1 MFMVRAAIRKSII
14 RMVPFSSPECSRDR
28 KTQWIGA
35 MIISMVLR
43 TQKHNIWNSK
53 RYFVI
58 AFVFIFIGIQ
68 FTFIIQPTIVIKI
81 LRIYNG

>member
-43 TQKHNIWNSK
+43 TQKYNIWNSK

-58 AFVFIFIGIQ
+58 AFVFIFIGTIY
-68 FTFIIQPTIVIKI
+68 FYYPTGHRNQNPAH
-81 LRIYNG
+81 L